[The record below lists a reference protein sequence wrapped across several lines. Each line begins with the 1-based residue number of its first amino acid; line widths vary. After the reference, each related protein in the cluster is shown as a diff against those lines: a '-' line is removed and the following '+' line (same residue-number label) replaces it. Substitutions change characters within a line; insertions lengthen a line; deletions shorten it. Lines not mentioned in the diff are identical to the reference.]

1 MNSST
6 LYQPVR
12 SKKETKMEQKS
23 YDTEKRP
30 APSFQSRGMALGIA
44 LGLIFGLLFDQMAV
58 GLVLG
63 ITVGAGM
70 GRTLESQAQKKRDGE
85 K

>member
-1 MNSST
+1 
-6 LYQPVR
+6 
-12 SKKETKMEQKS
+12 MEQES
-23 YDTEKRP
+23 HDTKKRP
-30 APSFQSRGMALGIA
+30 APSFQSRGMGIGIA

-63 ITVGAGM
+63 IAVGTGM
-70 GRTLESQAQKKRDGE
+70 GRALELQTQKNRDEE